1 MCLSCQQQGG
11 ITPRH
16 VGLAV
21 KASLLPSK
29 KNSHQNIQYPNS
41 NLEGSSIL
49 PFLKHNTIYDV
60 NHSNYLQDCSTICA
74 PAPPAIPENQ
84 RLVVSNVSDVPSLLA
99 SSVTNNVISP
109 QVTPTLTP
117 GASPLVSH
125 VFRELSQTA
134 PSKGELSN
142 LLSEKND
149 CGLNQWRNIL
159 NNLNITN

>member
-21 KASLLPSK
+21 KASLLSSK
-29 KNSHQNIQYPNS
+29 KKKKKSHQNIQYPN
-41 NLEGSSIL
+41 LEGSSFL
-49 PFLKHNTIYDV
+49 PFLKHNNIYDV
-60 NHSNYLQDCSTICA
+60 IHSNYLQDCSTVC
-74 PAPPAIPENQ
+74 APPAIPENQ
-84 RLVVSNVSDVPSLLA
+84 RLIDSNVSDVASLLA

-134 PSKGELSN
+134 P
-142 LLSEKND
+142 
-149 CGLNQWRNIL
+149 
-159 NNLNITN
+159 